1 MGFRSL
7 AVCCPLGSFGS
18 MRPVESEP
26 PDIAG
31 LPRAEFAFPGP
42 LRDRLVES
50 ILRGEKT
57 STTSL
62 EVEYEVAGEPLP
74 QIGERSVL
82 VDSQDE
88 PAAILE
94 VTDMRIVPMG
104 EVDLA
109 HARDEGEGH
118 QTLAEWRTAHE
129 RFFQGQQMR
138 TVLNNP
144 DFAVDDETPVV
155 LERFRV
161 AARL

>member
-1 MGFRSL
+1 
-7 AVCCPLGSFGS
+7 

-129 RFFQGQQMR
+129 RFFQSQQMR
-138 TVLNNP
+138 KALDNP